1 MRLLPKLRNKKQKAS
16 APQRAAPQSASASAS
31 VPIPPPPSSAAEE
44 PYSESTENQALST
57 SYDDKDLLDRT
68 DVEVL
73 AAEDEFYAQLDRK
86 GGGGGSGGG
95 SFRHHN
101 NGNSGY
107 NYSNKEK
114 KDNGNGG
121 GDGGMMATTPGRA
134 PTTPSS
140 RPPFSRITR
149 GVSDAANSGTSGGAG
164 STNTNERQRRMSE
177 DSAAFLAGEKYTSQM
192 DLILSAGRRAGSK
205 SGGGRNRSRTSD
217 ASGGGG
223 GGFGGVGLGA
233 SATSSSRPTLG
244 DREDEKERSK
254 RFAEERKLKM
264 EYQRGDSEL
273 GHPVVVP
280 PQPSGTDGDGIP
292 RNISIASHPSAD
304 GSVSTTGLDGPSAP
318 TLLLQNPEHMAS
330 PSPAQ
335 AQTQAQARAA
345 AAVPAVA
352 GAARAGMLA
361 RGRSAG
367 TAGTANSAVTPA
379 TAASGG
385 KVSVRTD
392 GSSSALSSP
401 ITSAAAAAAK
411 DEGAAAADVMDSIMA
426 EPGPTSSPPT
436 SIVQVPTE
444 SVDMEDNHGSSRDIV
459 PDLPFQRNRSFSPSA
474 AVNELST
481 RSAPAFVNDNT
492 TLALRRDTSV
502 ATAATTTTRSDAEEI
517 DYEVFED
524 VTSSTRTDSGAL
536 CKVRRINL
544 LIDQVESALFPF
556 KKKLILA
563 NMNLT
568 ASELPMEDICTPE
581 MCHNMNKL
589 SLAGNRLG
597 HVPERIVLELTGLRT
612 LDLSQ
617 CDLRNLPSNWN
628 LPHLKRLDLS
638 HNRLVDF
645 PDESV
650 LKGMPEL
657 QHLDLYG
664 NKVSEITLP
673 EDCKVLVKLD
683 HLNMGYNNLQA
694 LPDDI
699 TVLTN
704 LRTLKIMNNII
715 EKIPQEVCDMDLRVI
730 DCSSNPLIQPPVE
743 TCERGILSMRRYY
756 HCLNLEEKS
765 RQRMLDAIH
774 KKSEAKR
781 ERRDRSKSKA
791 SLKKKQ
797 KEFCSV
803 LGLGKKHSLRG
814 R

>member
-1 MRLLPKLRNKKQKAS
+1 
-16 APQRAAPQSASASAS
+16 
-31 VPIPPPPSSAAEE
+31 
-44 PYSESTENQALST
+44 
-57 SYDDKDLLDRT
+57 
-68 DVEVL
+68 
-73 AAEDEFYAQLDRK
+73 
-86 GGGGGSGGG
+86 
-95 SFRHHN
+95 
-101 NGNSGY
+101 
-107 NYSNKEK
+107 
-114 KDNGNGG
+114 
-121 GDGGMMATTPGRA
+121 
-134 PTTPSS
+134 
-140 RPPFSRITR
+140 
-149 GVSDAANSGTSGGAG
+149 
-164 STNTNERQRRMSE
+164 
-177 DSAAFLAGEKYTSQM
+177 
-192 DLILSAGRRAGSK
+192 
-205 SGGGRNRSRTSD
+205 
-217 ASGGGG
+217 
-223 GGFGGVGLGA
+223 
-233 SATSSSRPTLG
+233 
-244 DREDEKERSK
+244 
-254 RFAEERKLKM
+254 
-264 EYQRGDSEL
+264 
-273 GHPVVVP
+273 
-280 PQPSGTDGDGIP
+280 
-292 RNISIASHPSAD
+292 
-304 GSVSTTGLDGPSAP
+304 
-318 TLLLQNPEHMAS
+318 
-330 PSPAQ
+330 
-335 AQTQAQARAA
+335 
-345 AAVPAVA
+345 
-352 GAARAGMLA
+352 
-361 RGRSAG
+361 
-367 TAGTANSAVTPA
+367 
-379 TAASGG
+379 
-385 KVSVRTD
+385 
-392 GSSSALSSP
+392 
-401 ITSAAAAAAK
+401 
-411 DEGAAAADVMDSIMA
+411 
-426 EPGPTSSPPT
+426 
-436 SIVQVPTE
+436 
-444 SVDMEDNHGSSRDIV
+444 MEDNHDSSRDIV
-459 PDLPFQRNRSFSPSA
+459 PDLPFQRNISFSPSA

-481 RSAPAFVNDNT
+481 RSAPAFINDNT

-568 ASELPMEDICTPE
+568 ASELPIEDICTPE

-589 SLAGNRLG
+589 SLSGNRLG
-597 HVPERIVLELTGLRT
+597 HVPERIVVELTGLRT

-617 CDLRNLPSNWN
+617 CDLRSLPSNWN

-774 KKSEAKR
+774 RKSEAKR

-803 LGLGKKHSLRG
+803 LGLGKKGIRFEGDELQSQHTRSSELSATSPPASLSEEKRQFSAPSKTTAGIARSAPSHGFLSQGTPLKPLSEGGPALRSKTVGDISSDGGLLTPSSKASADDSLEKRIYSAGDAVKRRHTESEMIDAKNDDGTEKTRQEPFMPLERTESQDLAEDLALAAELDNMPSDSINDTLKVIFVGMAMTGKTSIIKRLLEGKNAVIPKREERTVGVDIYNWEPKTDGNSDRDHIDTSVKIEDDLLERTSGDVDVKFSLWGKCYCNPFTLWLDFALLLHSLLDVL
-814 R
+814 